1 MWKAKARR
9 VEKFKNLSNILKKN
23 IGALIEGWDSDD
35 KDVDDE
41 DIDKRDQISDT
52 DKKKAEMRRY
62 QRKWESYI
70 NS

>member
-9 VEKFKNLSNILKKN
+9 VEKFKYLSRSLKKN

-35 KDVDDE
+35 KNGDDE
-41 DIDKRDQISDT
+41 DIDEKDKISEK
-52 DKKKAEMRRY
+52 DKIKAKMLRY

-70 NS
+70 NR